1 MAGWKRRILGIAV
14 ISAGVCAALPFRNDA
29 INAPINSRAT
39 SEFPGTATSRDE
51 LTLQLTIPAAPV
63 AAPEPVGRQQP
74 ITTGAESMPAPQ
86 PQEVRRDE
94 LQAPPTIASAFEPLA
109 ATFPIATEKTTR
121 TTNDDLPERTHR
133 IADGDTLEAL
143 AERYLGHR
151 DQWQTIF
158 EANDGVLT
166 DRDVLPIGKEI
177 KIPYAPTPSRDD
189 DDDHLVPIPPGLLN
203 R

>member
-1 MAGWKRRILGIAV
+1 MAGWKRRLLGIAV

-29 INAPINSRAT
+29 INAPINSHAT
-39 SEFPGTATSRDE
+39 TEFSGKATSRDE
-51 LTLQLTIPAAPV
+51 LTLQLTIPTAPV
-63 AAPEPVGRQQP
+63 AAPELAARQQP
-74 ITTGAESMPAPQ
+74 ISTGAETMPAPQ

-94 LQAPPTIASAFEPLA
+94 LHAPPTIASAFEPLVT
-109 ATFPIATEKTTR
+109 TFPVATEKTAR
-121 TTNDDLPERTHR
+121 TTNDDLPERRHR

-151 DQWQTIF
+151 DQWRTIL

-166 DRDVLPIGKEI
+166 DRDILPIGKEI
-177 KIPYAPTPSRDD
+177 KIPHVPTPSRDD